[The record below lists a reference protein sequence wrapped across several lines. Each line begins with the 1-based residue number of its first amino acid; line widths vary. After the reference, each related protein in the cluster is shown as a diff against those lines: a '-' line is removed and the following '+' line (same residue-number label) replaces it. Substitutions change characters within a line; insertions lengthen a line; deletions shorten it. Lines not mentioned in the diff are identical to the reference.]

1 MKAPNNDVT
10 IAPNF
15 QLRLQYF
22 LNWCLTLH
30 YYQFPL
36 LPKRIIQIISLPN
49 SQALFDGTNSI
60 AKKEAW
66 RNEARNLTSTPS
78 QCNRL
83 IIYAWLTSLFFH
95 LVPNSSWA
103 GTGTLLLPHLFNR
116 SCQPDASST
125 SSEPVQASTG
135 FFWVYIH
142 VKRIH
147 SVDKVHRKRIHFRG
161 SADCRV
167 YHHSQILYTDSAD
180 GEEHAASRS
189 TRGSLME
196 H

>member
-36 LPKRIIQIISLPN
+36 LPKRIIQIISAKFTSPFRWN
-49 SQALFDGTNSI
+49 EFDR
-60 AKKEAW
+60 KKEAW

-116 SCQPDASST
+116 SAGCLKHLFRTGPGFYRLFLGPHPCEKDSFGGQSASKTNS
-125 SSEPVQASTG
+125 
-135 FFWVYIH
+135 F
-142 VKRIH
+142 
-147 SVDKVHRKRIHFRG
+147 
-161 SADCRV
+161 
-167 YHHSQILYTDSAD
+167 
-180 GEEHAASRS
+180 
-189 TRGSLME
+189 
-196 H
+196 